1 MAWREKS
8 EYFGTRN
15 HIKIMSKDRN
25 SKMKIKIL
33 KTKVPICET
42 HYC

>member
-1 MAWREKS
+1 MAWREIS

-25 SKMKIKIL
+25 SKMRIKIFENERPDL
-33 KTKVPICET
+33 
-42 HYC
+42 